1 MPKYANSAKKMS
13 FNWLEPLTEEE
24 ERELT
29 EKAVDQVLKRGLD
42 LPAILFLEA
51 HKPFGNI
58 GSHAMMTFSPFVIP
72 FMGMDQTIGM
82 SRLMATPGAIE
93 RLIQRIEDRKTLA
106 QPEAGNE

>member
-1 MPKYANSAKKMS
+1 MPKYANSVKKMS

-29 EKAVDQVLKRGLD
+29 EKAVVQVLKRGLD
-42 LPAILFLEA
+42 LPATMFLEA

-58 GSHAMMTFSPFVIP
+58 GSHAMMTFSPFIIP
-72 FMGMDQTIGM
+72 FMGMDQTVGM

-93 RLIQRIEDRKTLA
+93 RLIQRIEDKKSLA
-106 QPEAGNE
+106 LTEGDNK